1 MADNEQHP
9 WIFGLGNEREIL
21 IQELNSDSSTP
32 PHPGLEAQNRPQAN
46 FAEDYEPLT
55 ALFAQLIPEMGNLN
69 QALPISNNGITL
81 FLNLPNVSDIPA
93 HVSPCTICP
102 D

>member
-21 IQELNSDSSTP
+21 IQELNSAFSTP
-32 PHPGLEAQNRPQAN
+32 PVPGPE
-46 FAEDYEPLT
+46 
-55 ALFAQLIPEMGNLN
+55 ALFAQLLPEMGNLN
-69 QALPISNNGITL
+69 HALPISNNGITL

-102 D
+102 NYNYRGDISASI